1 MGKKITPDRLGEEI
15 NKILTKYGDEI
26 EGNLDTIR
34 KQVAQKGARAIA
46 NEARAKFGGTG
57 EYAKGWTVTNEKKPH
72 YMSAIIYNK
81 KMPGLTHLL
90 EFGHALVI
98 GGRNVGKV
106 EGREHIGPVE
116 EELINQ
122 FVNEV
127 VTKL

>member
-15 NKILTKYGDEI
+15 DKILSKYGEEI
-26 EGNLDTIR
+26 EDNINAIR

-57 EYAKGWTVTNEKKPH
+57 EYAKGWTVTESKKPH
-72 YMSAIIYNK
+72 YTSAIIHNK
-81 KMPGLTHLL
+81 KVPGLTHLL
-90 EFGHALVI
+90 EFGHALII

-106 EGREHIGPVE
+106 DGREHIGPVE

-122 FVNEV
+122 YINEV